1 MEKSNLKP
9 YILDYDSPINYNDN
23 IIYNVIFSEKKVSA
37 SFSEIFPNIS
47 ERVQYKFYD
56 LLGCKYIFIKLPQ
69 IQDDKILII
78 GPYLN
83 EETSQNKILE
93 CSEKFNLPPTAV
105 KLLELYFTTV
115 PILRDEGQFFAVI
128 NTFCEQIWG
137 GVDGYS
143 SIDIEQNVHSIF
155 NFVDKEKQ
163 IDFNVESDW
172 QIEAVE
178 KRYAYENE
186 LLRAV
191 SRGQTHKAEQM
202 LLGFSS
208 TSFESRSNDDLRNLK
223 NYAIIMNTLLRK
235 AAQDGGVHPIHL
247 DKLSSD
253 FAKKIEQLSSLRLV
267 KEFMSKML
275 TDYCRLV
282 RIHSIKQYSP
292 LVQRAIIKIE
302 SDLTGNLS
310 LKELSKLNNVSES
323 YFSALFKSETGK
335 TLTDYVNTQRIAQA
349 KHLLLTTNLQI
360 QTVAQHSG
368 ILDLHYFSKLFK
380 KYTGKTPNEFKKNK
394 L

>member
-23 IIYNVIFSEKKVSA
+23 LIYNVVFSEKNVSA